1 MNRSSVLWSAV
12 RNWGPR
18 FGTILTFFVLARIL
32 DKTEIGMF
40 AAAYALVSLTELFA
54 DNGFGDAIVRTQDIT
69 RGMTTSILILNFGL
83 AVLIYALLT
92 LFSSEIG
99 GLLGVTGI
107 EPVLQLVG
115 LSLVLNSF
123 GYVPQALLR
132 KEFQFKRLAF
142 RSLASTVFGALT
154 GLAMAFLGFG
164 VYSMVG
170 QLLAT
175 TVINVAFL
183 WYPPVLRPAAPQIA
197 GMKHVLHYALGIFGS
212 RVLNYASLRMIEIV
226 IPIFFG
232 PAALAL
238 YIMGSRV
245 PAVVAQMLTAVMV
258 DVNLP
263 HFSRL
268 VDRPPLLREAFY
280 TSLRS
285 LSMIS
290 APAFISIAALSPEIA
305 RICFGSN
312 GIDSDYIMFLA
323 AILGAAQSIGYC
335 NEVML
340 NAWGL
345 PRVVFRMQC
354 CAALLVAVILT
365 VLQHSSV
372 FTLVTAYVCCHITVI
387 VGGILYGSHKTEVS
401 VKTIVSKCGAFFLSA
416 LAALAAVH
424 LTRSYAISP
433 DYPILLKAM
442 MLGMLFVATYVV
454 GIGLLD
460 RDALR
465 GWWNRARMIR
475 AWKKA

>member
-1 MNRSSVLWSAV
+1 MNRSSVIWSAV

-18 FGTILTFFVLARIL
+18 FGTIITFFVLARIL

-54 DNGFGDAIVRTQDIT
+54 DNGFGDAIVRTQNVTHGIA
-69 RGMTTSILILNFGL
+69 TSILILNFAL
-83 AVLIYALLT
+83 ALAIYALLT
-92 LFSSEIG
+92 VFSTEIG
-99 GLLGVTGI
+99 NLLGVTGI
-107 EPVLQLVG
+107 ESVLQLVG

-142 RSLASTVFGALT
+142 RSLASTVVGALT

-175 TVINVAFL
+175 TVINVVFL
-183 WYPPVLRPAAPQIA
+183 WYPVVLRPAAPQFA
-197 GMKHVLHYALGIFGS
+197 GIGHILHYAFGIFGS

-245 PAVVAQMLTAVMV
+245 PAVIAQMLTAVMV

-263 HFSRL
+263 HLSRL
-268 VDRPPLLREAFY
+268 VDNPPQMKEAFY
-280 TSLRS
+280 SSLRS

-312 GIDSDYIMFLA
+312 GIDSELIMFPA
-323 AILGAAQSIGYC
+323 AILGAAQSIGYS

-345 PRVVFRMQC
+345 PRIVLRMQV
-354 CAALLVAVILT
+354 CAAVLIAIILT
-365 VLQHSSV
+365 VLQHSTV
-372 FTLVTAYVCCHITVI
+372 FTLVTVYVCCHIVVI
-387 VGGILYGSHKTEVS
+387 SIGIVYGSRKTHVS
-401 VKTIVSKCGAFFLSA
+401 LKTMFGKCGAFFLASFASLAVVYLVRAYAMPASPA
-416 LAALAAVH
+416 LLRAIILA
-424 LTRSYAISP
+424 P
-433 DYPILLKAM
+433 
-442 MLGMLFVATYVV
+442 LFVIVYVA
-454 GIGLLD
+454 GIGVLD

-465 GWWNRARMIR
+465 SWLNKARKIR
-475 AWKKA
+475 AWKQA